1 MKEPEMQQISSLIAE
16 VLRKVD
22 DDNIAEQVRSQAADL
37 CASFTPYPASA

>member
-1 MKEPEMQQISSLIAE
+1 MKETEMQTISNLIAE

-22 DDNIAEQVRSQAADL
+22 DENIAAQVKAQAAEL